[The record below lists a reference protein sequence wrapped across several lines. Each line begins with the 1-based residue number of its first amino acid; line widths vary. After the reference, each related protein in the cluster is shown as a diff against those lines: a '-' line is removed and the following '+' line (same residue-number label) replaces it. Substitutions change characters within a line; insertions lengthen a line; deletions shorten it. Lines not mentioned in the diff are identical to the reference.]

1 MGFFTVVL
9 GMLVGGYSLGIWTA
23 GRVLRERQD
32 AYEGGSQEQQ
42 FLQTSL
48 LPIPETAWSVELT
61 R

>member
-9 GMLVGGYSLGIWTA
+9 GMLVGGYGLGIWTA
-23 GRVLRERQD
+23 SRVLHERQG
-32 AYEGGSQEQQ
+32 AYEDGSPEQP
-42 FLQTSL
+42 FL